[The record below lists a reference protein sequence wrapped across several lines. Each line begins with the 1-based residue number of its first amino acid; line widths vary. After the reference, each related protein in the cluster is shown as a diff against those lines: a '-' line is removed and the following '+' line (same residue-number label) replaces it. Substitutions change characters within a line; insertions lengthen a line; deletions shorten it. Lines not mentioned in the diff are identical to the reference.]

1 MTPLIRHSYCN
12 PVAGYGYEEWDPF
25 FRNSYLAGAL
35 SSEGRHMIRHPYFV
49 ITRVRVHGVDDDGSG
64 GNCACASCLR
74 RELELGCL

>member
-35 SSEGRHMIRHPYFV
+35 SSEGRHMIPTPLFRNYEGEGAWEGF
-49 ITRVRVHGVDDDGSG
+49 
-64 GNCACASCLR
+64 
-74 RELELGCL
+74 